1 MTTYRVELLVRE
13 LSNGNLVAIYVS
25 DDLELPF
32 VPTVGMRFMQ
42 GTSTWLWETKTG
54 ELMPAVESVTYNLD
68 EGLFVCVFTVDEPL
82 KSAFWTKIEG
92 ADIQRSIYPPYFE
105 ARS

>member
-1 MTTYRVELLVRE
+1 MSTYRVELLVRE
-13 LSNGNLVAIYVS
+13 LSGSKLVALYAS
-25 DDLELPF
+25 EDLELPF

-54 ELMPAVESVTYNLD
+54 ELMPSVESVTYNLD

-82 KSAFWTKIEG
+82 KSAFWTKIDGE
-92 ADIQRSIYPPYFE
+92 DIERSAYLPYFE
-105 ARS
+105 ARF

>member
-1 MTTYRVELLVRE
+1 MNTYRVELVVRE
-13 LSNGNLVAIYVS
+13 LSGGKLVALYVS

-42 GTSTWLWETKTG
+42 GASTWLWETNTG
-54 ELMPAVESVTYNLD
+54 ELMPSVESVTYNLD
-68 EGLFVCVFTVDEPL
+68 EGAFVCVFTVDKPL
-82 KSAFWTKIEG
+82 KSAFWTKIDEQ
-92 ADIQRSIYPPYFE
+92 DLKRSVYLPYFE

>member
-1 MTTYRVELLVRE
+1 MATYKVELLVRE
-13 LSNGNLVAIYVS
+13 LSNGKLVAVYVS

-32 VPTVGMRFMQ
+32 VPTVGMRFKQ

-54 ELMPAVESVTYNLD
+54 ELMPSVESVTYDLD
-68 EGLFVCVFTVDEPL
+68 ESVFVCIFTVDQPL
-82 KSAFWTKIEG
+82 KSAFWTKTDGE
-92 ADIQRSIYPPYFE
+92 DLTRSSYLPYFE